1 MGQANHLGFSI
12 EQATMKINTTA
23 IGIFILVCC
32 SLILV
37 CCSLVLSQPKAP
49 QSPNASMFPCPGNY
63 LYVPA
68 SYLIANRT
76 DYAMPIYP
84 PIAVQAKIQGD
95 VVLKVLIDD
104 RGNVKG
110 FEPKKG
116 NPILIAAAAEAVS
129 KWKFKPDPDQ
139 KGVEGLVPLTFSL
152 EGGSPLVKDTGPPEL
167 VDLLE
172 ASLRVE
178 KLCMAGPAM
187 AGYLLHRVDPDY
199 PATAKAGHIQGDVVI
214 EALIDKSGNIVGA
227 KVVKGHPML
236 VGAALE
242 AVKQWR
248 YSPYKIGG
256 EPVEVETFITV
267 RFHM

>member
-1 MGQANHLGFSI
+1 MRCKFRSRFLLVLQDSSSYNTEARKSKTDVVGWRDLSEVRCRSRQMGQANHLGFSI

-95 VVLKVLIDD
+95 VVLKVLID
-104 RGNVKG
+104 
-110 FEPKKG
+110 
-116 NPILIAAAAEAVS
+116 
-129 KWKFKPDPDQ
+129 
-139 KGVEGLVPLTFSL
+139 
-152 EGGSPLVKDTGPPEL
+152 
-167 VDLLE
+167 
-172 ASLRVE
+172 
-178 KLCMAGPAM
+178 
-187 AGYLLHRVDPDY
+187 
-199 PATAKAGHIQGDVVI
+199 
-214 EALIDKSGNIVGA
+214 
-227 KVVKGHPML
+227 
-236 VGAALE
+236 
-242 AVKQWR
+242 
-248 YSPYKIGG
+248 
-256 EPVEVETFITV
+256 
-267 RFHM
+267 